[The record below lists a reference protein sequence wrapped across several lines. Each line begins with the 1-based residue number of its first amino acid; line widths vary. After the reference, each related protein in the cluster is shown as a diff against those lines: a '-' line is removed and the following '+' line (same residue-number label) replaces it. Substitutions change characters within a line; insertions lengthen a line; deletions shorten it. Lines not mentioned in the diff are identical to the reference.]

1 MLDVKWIR
9 AHQAE
14 VEYAARHKG
23 IEVSIPE
30 LLELDEVRRSRL
42 AEIEALR
49 QSRNALTEEIGML
62 LKRGDQ
68 PEAARRKQAVKDIH
82 LRLNDLEAAYRLT
95 DQAYTAAMLRVP
107 NPVSPDTPAGQS
119 DKDNVELYRA
129 GTLPDFAFEPKD
141 HVALGNLHRMID
153 IPRGV
158 KTAGPRQYYL
168 TGAGVLLHRA
178 VQQLALDLLL
188 DKGFTPVDVPLM
200 ARGEA
205 LLNTGYFPLGEEQTF
220 KLAEEDKWLV
230 GTSEVP
236 LVSYYSNE
244 IVDLA
249 EPVKMAAVSLC
260 FRSEVGSAGRDVHGL
275 YRVHQFAKVEQ
286 VIICE
291 NSLEK
296 SDELLREITD
306 NAEELM
312 RLLELP
318 YRVVAVCCGDMGQK
332 TYKQVDIETWMPS
345 RNAYGETHSSSN
357 LLDFQA
363 RRSNI
368 RYRNAEGRLTY
379 AYTLNNTAVASPRIL
394 IPLLE
399 NHQREDGSI
408 RIPEAL
414 RKYMNGIGEIR
425 AVHE

>member
-62 LKRGDQ
+62 LKQGDQ
-68 PEAARRKQAVKDIH
+68 PEAARKKQAVKDIH

-107 NPVSPDTPAGQS
+107 NPVSPDTPVGQS
-119 DKDNVELYRA
+119 DKDNIELYRA

-158 KTAGPRQYYL
+158 KTAGPRHYYL

-178 VQQLALDLLL
+178 VQQLALDLLTE
-188 DKGFTPVDVPLM
+188 KGFMPVDVPLM
-200 ARGEA
+200 AREEA
-205 LLNTGYFPLGEEQTF
+205 LLNTGYFPLGEDQTF
-220 KLAEEDKWLV
+220 KLADEDKWLV

-249 EPVKMAAVSLC
+249 EPIKMAAVSLC

-296 SDELLREITD
+296 SDELLREITK

-399 NHQREDGSI
+399 NHQQEDSSI